1 VSPEAKDMITQM
13 LTVDVDKRASA
24 AELLKHE
31 WLGLSQEDLRL
42 TVIDT
47 TALKEF
53 NAKRK
58 LKSVGKAVI
67 GINRM
72 KHAVSA
78 FGAAKAA
85 KPAEN

>member
-1 VSPEAKDMITQM
+1 MISQM

-24 AELLKHE
+24 ADLLKHE
-31 WLGLSQEDLRL
+31 WLGLSQEDLRM

-47 TALKEF
+47 SALKEF

-78 FGAAKAA
+78 FGAVPKAP
-85 KPAEN
+85 KAEN